1 MSTSDFVSVGGLVS
15 DDVERRDYHFP
26 NRISRILLL
35 ALRDVM
41 GENGIHA
48 VLNIAR
54 LQHFIEECPPP
65 NFEPGMTFDEV
76 GRLFDAVEGIYGV
89 RGGQRLARRSGE
101 ACFKY
106 GIEGFGG
113 VIGFADFALRLLPIS
128 LRVRIGLEVLA
139 EIFNRYTDQRVVL
152 GEGEDSFF
160 FIIER
165 CGFCWRRHSDTPA
178 CALIEGLLEESLY
191 WVSRGKRFFI
201 EGTSCIACGD
211 SVGTLR
217 VDKTPLN

>member
-1 MSTSDFVSVGGLVS
+1 VG
-15 DDVERRDYHFP
+15 DDLERRDYCFP

-41 GENGIHA
+41 GENGMHA

-54 LQHFIEECPPP
+54 LPHFIEACPPP
-65 NFEPGMTFDEV
+65 NFEPGMTFEEA
-76 GRLFDAVEGIYGV
+76 GRLFDAIEGIYGV

-113 VIGFADFALRLLPIS
+113 VIGFADFALRFLPIS

-139 EIFNRYTDQRVVL
+139 EIFNRYTDQRVTL
-152 GEGEDSFF
+152 GEGDDSFF

-165 CGFCWRRHSDTPA
+165 CGFCWRRHANTPA
-178 CALIEGLLEESLY
+178 CALLEGLLEESLY

-201 EGTSCIACGD
+201 EGVSCLACGD
-211 SVGTLR
+211 PVGTLR

>member
-1 MSTSDFVSVGGLVS
+1 
-15 DDVERRDYHFP
+15 
-26 NRISRILLL
+26 
-35 ALRDVM
+35 M
-41 GENGIHA
+41 GDNGVHA

-54 LQHFIEECPPP
+54 LQHFIETCPPP
-65 NFEPGMTFDEV
+65 NFEPGMTFDEA
-76 GRLFDAVEGIYGV
+76 GRLFDAIEGIYGV

-113 VIGFADFALRLLPIS
+113 VIGFADFALRLLPVP

-139 EIFNRYTDQRVVL
+139 EIFNRYTDQRVTL

-165 CGFCWRRHSDTPA
+165 CGFCWRRHSNTPA
-178 CALIEGLLEESLY
+178 CALLEGLLEESLY

-201 EGTSCIACGD
+201 EGVSCLACGD
-211 SVGTLR
+211 PVGTLR